1 MKILTYVLHGMWNTP
16 DTDGVVVIGVS
27 VDVEL
32 LLRKLDKIADSKAK
46 EYVEMCGYIQ
56 EERGERYY
64 EAVNVS
70 GKYAK
75 FYITEHQLELPE
87 DTMGAISREMEKIDR
102 TRDVGQYLQ
111 DLYEGGNIP
120 AWKYEY
126 ITRET
131 AVMQEILQV
140 FSKTEDCN
148 TPFNTTMDIVVG
160 NVMKEIALDDKKLEY
175 LWEEFGDVL
184 VDDDECIL
192 DDFLG
197 FECGTHRETV
207 WRWFDEHHS
216 KGVAYL
222 MFGSESGKKI
232 VCKRCGNEVQEEEDE
247 ELRKEYPYYCPKC
260 DENMYSFECKEV

>member
-1 MKILTYVLHGMWNTP
+1 MMKILTYVLHGMWNTP

-27 VDVEL
+27 VDVEP

-64 EAVNVS
+64 ETVNAS

-87 DTMGAISREMEKIDR
+87 STMGGISREMEKMDR
-102 TRDVGQYLQ
+102 TMDVEQHLQ

-120 AWKYEY
+120 AWQYEY
-126 ITRET
+126 MTRKPE
-131 AVMQEILQV
+131 VIDEILQL

-148 TPFNTTMDIVVG
+148 TPFNTTMEIVVG
-160 NVMKEIALDDKKLEY
+160 NVMNELALDDKKLEF

-184 VDDDECIL
+184 IDDDECIL

-197 FECGTHRETV
+197 FECGTHREAV
-207 WRWFDEHHS
+207 WHWFDERYS
-216 KGVAYL
+216 GGVAKL
-222 MFGSESGKKI
+222 MFGGSDDG
-232 VCKRCGNEVQEEEDE
+232 D
-247 ELRKEYPYYCPKC
+247 
-260 DENMYSFECKEV
+260 D

>member
-27 VDVEL
+27 VDVEP

-75 FYITEHQLELPE
+75 FYITEHQMELPE
-87 DTMGAISREMEKIDR
+87 NTMGAISREMEKIDR
-102 TRDVGQYLQ
+102 TRDVGQYL
-111 DLYEGGNIP
+111 DDIYEDGNIEP
-120 AWKYEY
+120 WKYEY
-126 ITRET
+126 MVRKPE
-131 AVMQEILQV
+131 VMQEILQL
-140 FSKTEDCN
+140 FIKTEDCN

-160 NVMKEIALDDKKLEY
+160 NVMKEITLDDKKLEY

-184 VDDDECIL
+184 IDDDECIL

-197 FECGTHRETV
+197 FECGTHREAV
-207 WRWFDEHHS
+207 WHWFDERYS
-216 KGVAYL
+216 GGVAKL
-222 MFGSESGKKI
+222 MFGGGEDA
-232 VCKRCGNEVQEEEDE
+232 CK
-247 ELRKEYPYYCPKC
+247 
-260 DENMYSFECKEV
+260 S

>member
-32 LLRKLDKIADSKAK
+32 LLRKLNEIADSKAK

-75 FYITEHQLELPE
+75 FYITEHQMELPE
-87 DTMGAISREMEKIDR
+87 NTMGAISREMEKIDR
-102 TRDVGQYLQ
+102 TRDVGQYL
-111 DLYEGGNIP
+111 DDMYEDGNIEP
-120 AWKYEY
+120 WKYEY
-126 ITRET
+126 MVRKPE
-131 AVMQEILQV
+131 VMQEILQA
-140 FSKTEDCN
+140 FSKIEDCN

-160 NVMKEIALDDKKLEY
+160 NVMKEITLDDKKLEY

-184 VDDDECIL
+184 IDDDECIL

-207 WRWFDEHHS
+207 WHWFNERYS
-216 KGVAYL
+216 GGVVKL
-222 MFGSESGKKI
+222 MFGG
-232 VCKRCGNEVQEEEDE
+232 D
-247 ELRKEYPYYCPKC
+247 
-260 DENMYSFECKEV
+260 

>member
-1 MKILTYVLHGMWNTP
+1 MMKILTYVLHGMWNTP

-27 VDVEL
+27 VDVEP
-32 LLRKLDKIADSKAK
+32 LLRKLNEIADSKAK

-75 FYITEHQLELPE
+75 FYINEHQLELPE
-87 DTMGAISREMEKIDR
+87 NTMGVISREMEKIDR
-102 TRDVGQYLQ
+102 TNDVRVYIEM
-111 DLYEGGNIP
+111 LYESESIE

-126 ITRET
+126 MTREP
-131 AVMQEILQV
+131 AVMQEILQA

-160 NVMKEIALDDKKLEY
+160 NVMKGIWLDNEKLEY
-175 LWEEFGDVL
+175 LWAEFGDYPG
-184 VDDDECIL
+184 VDENDCLL

-197 FECGTHRETV
+197 FECGTHREEV
-207 WRWFDEHHS
+207 WRWFDERYS
-216 KGVAYL
+216 GGVAKL
-222 MFGSESGKKI
+222 MFGGE
-232 VCKRCGNEVQEEEDE
+232 
-247 ELRKEYPYYCPKC
+247 
-260 DENMYSFECKEV
+260 